1 MKKVKN
7 ILKLMFFGR
16 RKKKEKGEGREVPNG
31 AQDIPKLRKFPIN
44 LVKIKPQCPTRWTGR
59 T

>member
-7 ILKLMFFGR
+7 ILKLIFLAEG
-16 RKKKEKGEGREVPNG
+16 KKKEKGEGRELPNG